1 MNAYYKKTPFFPI
14 VCDYCEYVECT
25 CAYLGGFQRS
35 MMELLDINYF
45 SKIFARVLNTSLIK
59 AITEDR
65 SFSSYT
71 KFSEKL
77 TFITPCRAVSK
88 I

>member
-1 MNAYYKKTPFFPI
+1 
-14 VCDYCEYVECT
+14 
-25 CAYLGGFQRS
+25 

-59 AITEDR
+59 AITGDR